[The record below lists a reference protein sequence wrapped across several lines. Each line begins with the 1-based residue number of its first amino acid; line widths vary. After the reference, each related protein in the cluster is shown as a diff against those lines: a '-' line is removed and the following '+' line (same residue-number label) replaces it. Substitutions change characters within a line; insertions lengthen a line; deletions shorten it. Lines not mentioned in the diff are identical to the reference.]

1 MEWIP
6 RYSVLTGRGGTAVYL
21 LLKHKGSGG
30 RLLAP
35 ANLCYAALYPALYAG
50 WSVVFCDVDP
60 ATGDL
65 PCPCWNRRWK
75 SSGRMRSS
83 CPICMASP
91 SRGWMIW

>member
-50 WSVVFCDVDP
+50 WSVALRCGPGHWQPYP
-60 ATGDL
+60 APAGTGA
-65 PCPCWNRRWK
+65 
-75 SSGRMRSS
+75 GR
-83 CPICMASP
+83 ASVGCGHP
-91 SRGWMIW
+91 APYVRPAH